1 MHRCCTTQPP
11 QFEVGGCDA
20 RIGFAP
26 KPVTVPQNSL
36 TPPNLIL
43 FFFYRK
49 IVLLGDIK
57 SKPINPAGVTYGGLR
72 GAYQAYWPGI
82 KDRYYV

>member
-1 MHRCCTTQPP
+1 MLNAVCVMLSQHEISV
-11 QFEVGGCDA
+11 F
-20 RIGFAP
+20 F
-26 KPVTVPQNSL
+26 
-36 TPPNLIL
+36 LIVKSF

-72 GAYQAYWPGI
+72 GAYQA
-82 KDRYYV
+82 

>member
-1 MHRCCTTQPP
+1 MQSPC
-11 QFEVGGCDA
+11 VA
-20 RIGFAP
+20 RTMIDRTL
-26 KPVTVPQNSL
+26 KIV
-36 TPPNLIL
+36 
-43 FFFYRK
+43 FFYRK

>member
-1 MHRCCTTQPP
+1 MVIPKL
-11 QFEVGGCDA
+11 A
-20 RIGFAP
+20 RVR
-26 KPVTVPQNSL
+26 VT
-36 TPPNLIL
+36 NLDEITSITEGHV

-72 GAYQAYWPGI
+72 GAYQA
-82 KDRYYV
+82 